1 MSPAQQRGIALW
13 AALLSAVV
21 CLGFLPV
28 SRLVSVL
35 VMLAMIGLII
45 AFWYIGSRRAEPDV
59 TLHLDDLPEATYR
72 QPVVLVCGDLPL
84 TWPQSSPVLTVT
96 QGCWIRVEDHQDL
109 EQVARQVLWLRP
121 DWGRQLSVMVSV
133 CPQKHAD
140 SERLTSR
147 LLALRWQISQLR
159 KETGH
164 SVPLVLNGQV
174 GSAMTNDMLW
184 QAAIA
189 GEGMRVWRES
199 SAPSSIAA
207 WVTTGGSPAMQQQ
220 VLMNSLMG
228 WFHKHVKAVFMD
240 ENPDV
245 PVIAPVAVLWGMGPI
260 LAGSLATSVWTAWL
274 SRHTAMQRVTGWQPV
289 GTDSTVISPFP
300 DFILPLLPEG
310 SGLTSQART
319 WRCVLS
325 LFTLAAIAALLSSG
339 WNNRQLLHR
348 VSFDIS
354 KEMMLM
360 KSGSLTLQAPVDQGY
375 GIKIQQPLRVI
386 QGVVTGFERLGTS
399 RDETHYALT
408 LRPRLALLDR
418 SHQNAIYQDMS
429 VPQIVEKIL
438 RERHGMRGQDFLF
451 SLTREYPR
459 REQVMQYGEN
469 DLHFITRLL
478 GEVGIWFRFTTDTRL
493 NIDVVEFY
501 DGQQGY
507 EKGLTLPS
515 VPPSGQ
521 HSQGVDAVW
530 GMESHH
536 SVVQKQVSTRDYNY
550 RQATQDMNAQVDV
563 TRGDTTTYGEAYHY
577 ADNYLTP
584 GIAYER
590 HPAPESGAFYARIRH
605 ERYLNGQTQARAI
618 TSSPALSP
626 GQVLK
631 VTGGYEVAEVFAR
644 GVVITAMRS
653 HARRDEDFCI
663 HFDGIPDSADFSFR
677 PEPGPRP
684 VMAGTLPARVTSTT
698 ENDTYGHIDKDGR
711 YRVNMLFDRDS
722 WETGF
727 ESLWVRQSRPYA
739 GDTYGLHLPLLAGTG
754 SACSLIVTFACTSVT
769 RTA

>member
-28 SRLVSVL
+28 SRLVSVF

-348 VSFDIS
+348 VSFDIARYDS
-354 KEMMLM
+354 ISMDNYDQKASAVAILRADAVLLDDLARNGVPARLGLGLYQGERLRMPVLEAIRSYVPPPPKPQPKPKPIPKIVRLDSMSLFDSGKFVLKAGSTKMLVNSLVGI
-360 KSGSLTLQAPVDQGY
+360 KAKPGWLIVVSGHTDNTGNPQLNQMLSLKRAEAVRNWMRDTGDVPESCFAVQGY
-375 GIKIQQPLRVI
+375 GESRPVATNDTPEGRALNRRVEI
-386 QGVVTGFERLGTS
+386 SL
-399 RDETHYALT
+399 
-408 LRPRLALLDR
+408 
-418 SHQNAIYQDMS
+418 
-429 VPQIVEKIL
+429 VPQANAC
-438 RERHGMRGQDFLF
+438 Q
-451 SLTREYPR
+451 
-459 REQVMQYGEN
+459 
-469 DLHFITRLL
+469 
-478 GEVGIWFRFTTDTRL
+478 
-493 NIDVVEFY
+493 
-501 DGQQGY
+501 
-507 EKGLTLPS
+507 LP
-515 VPPSGQ
+515 G
-521 HSQGVDAVW
+521 
-530 GMESHH
+530 
-536 SVVQKQVSTRDYNY
+536 K
-550 RQATQDMNAQVDV
+550 
-563 TRGDTTTYGEAYHY
+563 
-577 ADNYLTP
+577 
-584 GIAYER
+584 
-590 HPAPESGAFYARIRH
+590 HPAPSQDDGASQ
-605 ERYLNGQTQARAI
+605 LNG
-618 TSSPALSP
+618 
-626 GQVLK
+626 
-631 VTGGYEVAEVFAR
+631 E
-644 GVVITAMRS
+644 
-653 HARRDEDFCI
+653 
-663 HFDGIPDSADFSFR
+663 
-677 PEPGPRP
+677 
-684 VMAGTLPARVTSTT
+684 
-698 ENDTYGHIDKDGR
+698 
-711 YRVNMLFDRDS
+711 
-722 WETGF
+722 
-727 ESLWVRQSRPYA
+727 
-739 GDTYGLHLPLLAGTG
+739 
-754 SACSLIVTFACTSVT
+754 
-769 RTA
+769 

>member
-96 QGCWIRVEDHQDL
+96 QGCWIRVGDHQDL

-348 VSFDIS
+348 VSFDIARYDS
-354 KEMMLM
+354 ISMDNYDQKASAVAILRADAVLLDDLARNGVPARLGLGLYQGERLRMPVLEAIRSYVPPPPKPQPKPKPIPKIVRLDSMSLFDSGKFVLKAGSTKMLVNSLVGI
-360 KSGSLTLQAPVDQGY
+360 KAKPGWLIVVSGHTDNTGNPQLNQMLSLKRAEAVRNWMRDTGDVPESCFAVQGY
-375 GIKIQQPLRVI
+375 GESRPVATNDTPEGRALNRRVEI
-386 QGVVTGFERLGTS
+386 SL
-399 RDETHYALT
+399 
-408 LRPRLALLDR
+408 
-418 SHQNAIYQDMS
+418 
-429 VPQIVEKIL
+429 VPQ
-438 RERHGMRGQDFLF
+438 
-451 SLTREYPR
+451 
-459 REQVMQYGEN
+459 
-469 DLHFITRLL
+469 
-478 GEVGIWFRFTTDTRL
+478 
-493 NIDVVEFY
+493 
-501 DGQQGY
+501 
-507 EKGLTLPS
+507 
-515 VPPSGQ
+515 
-521 HSQGVDAVW
+521 A
-530 GMESHH
+530 
-536 SVVQKQVSTRDYNY
+536 
-550 RQATQDMNAQVDV
+550 
-563 TRGDTTTYGEAYHY
+563 
-577 ADNYLTP
+577 
-584 GIAYER
+584 
-590 HPAPESGAFYARIRH
+590 
-605 ERYLNGQTQARAI
+605 
-618 TSSPALSP
+618 
-626 GQVLK
+626 
-631 VTGGYEVAEVFAR
+631 
-644 GVVITAMRS
+644 
-653 HARRDEDFCI
+653 
-663 HFDGIPDSADFSFR
+663 
-677 PEPGPRP
+677 
-684 VMAGTLPARVTSTT
+684 
-698 ENDTYGHIDKDGR
+698 
-711 YRVNMLFDRDS
+711 
-722 WETGF
+722 
-727 ESLWVRQSRPYA
+727 
-739 GDTYGLHLPLLAGTG
+739 
-754 SACSLIVTFACTSVT
+754 SACLIPGKHMAPSQDDGVSENKTE
-769 RTA
+769 